1 MTETLYWYD
10 LETTGIDSI
19 LDRPLQFAGVR
30 TDLDLHEIKPPQNFL
45 GRPGTD
51 VLPQP
56 EALLVTGISLV
67 EIQGKGMSERAFAE
81 KVLEQF
87 NQSQSCVV
95 GFNSLRFDDE
105 FTRQM
110 LYRNFHDP
118 YAREWRNGNSRWDV
132 IDLFRAAYAL
142 RPAGFNW
149 PKKDN
154 GSPSFKLEDMA
165 HANGMAHIDAHD
177 ALADVRATIELTKRL
192 RAAQPKLYDFMFR
205 LRDKKAV
212 LQQLYPL
219 GKNPIV
225 HVSAMYPASKGCTA
239 LVMPICQHPTNNN
252 AVICFDLSQAPES
265 LISASASELARLVF
279 TANDQLEEKE
289 QRIAL
294 KTIHINRCPF
304 IAPLATLDDECAG
317 RLGIDRSQSEARAI
331 QLMGVAGLVEKIQE
345 VYGGTHFTDSEDPDF
360 QLYQGGFFSD
370 ADRNTMSELLTVP
383 PEQLGSFEGRFQDDR
398 LDEML
403 FRFRGR
409 NHPELLSDV
418 EVIQWR
424 AFCAEKWSGGQAIDE
439 IQLRLNQLEQGLE
452 GSGKTVLAELRDY
465 LEERR
470 SELVDP
476 E

>member
-30 TDLDLHEIKPPQNFL
+30 TDLDLQEIKSPQNFL

-67 EIQGKGMSERAFAE
+67 EIQEKGLSERAFTE

-95 GFNSLRFDDE
+95 GFNSIRFDDE

-110 LYRNFHDP
+110 LYRNFRDP

-142 RPAGFNW
+142 RPEGFNW

-192 RAAQPKLYDFMFR
+192 RAAQPKLYDFMFG
-205 LRDKKAV
+205 LRNKKAV

-219 GKNPIV
+219 GKKPIV
-225 HVSAMYPASKGCTA
+225 HISAMYPASKGCTA
-239 LVMPICQHPTNNN
+239 LVMPICQHPSNNN
-252 AVICFDLSQAPES
+252 AIICFDLSQSPES
-265 LISASASELARLVF
+265 LISASTSELARLIF
-279 TANDQLEEKE
+279 TSNDHLDEKE

-304 IAPLATLDDECAG
+304 VAPLATLNDECAS
-317 RLGIDRSQSEARAI
+317 RLGIDLRQSEARAT
-331 QLMGVAGLVEKIQE
+331 QLTGVAGLVEKIQE
-345 VYGGTHFTDSEDPDF
+345 VYGGTHYTDSEDPDF

-383 PEQLGSFEGRFQDDR
+383 PEQLGSFKGRFQDDR

-409 NHPELLSDV
+409 NHPELLSDA
-418 EVIQWR
+418 EVIAWR

-452 GSGKTVLAELRDY
+452 GSAKTVLAELRNY
-465 LEERR
+465 LKARR

-476 E
+476 

>member
-110 LYRNFHDP
+110 LYRNFRDP

-289 QRIAL
+289 QRSAL

-304 IAPLATLDDECAG
+304 IAPLATLNDECAG

>member
-1 MTETLYWYD
+1 M
-10 LETTGIDSI
+10 I
-19 LDRPLQFAGVR
+19 RPLQFAGVR

-110 LYRNFHDP
+110 LYRNFRDP

-304 IAPLATLDDECAG
+304 IAPLATLNDECAG

-452 GSGKTVLAELRDY
+452 GSGKTVLAEFRDY

>member
-30 TDLDLHEIKPPQNFL
+30 TDLDLNEIKPPQNFL

-67 EIQGKGMSERAFAE
+67 EIQEKGISERAFTE

-87 NQSQSCVV
+87 NQPQSCVV

-142 RPAGFNW
+142 RPEGFNW

-165 HANGMAHIDAHD
+165 RANGLAHIDAHD
-177 ALADVRATIELTKRL
+177 ALADVRATIEITRRL

-205 LRDKKAV
+205 LRGKKAV

-225 HVSAMYPASKGCTA
+225 HISSMYPASRGCTA
-239 LVMPICQHPTNNN
+239 LVMPICQHPGNNN
-252 AVICFDLSQAPES
+252 GIICFDLSQAPEA
-265 LISASASELARLVF
+265 LISASAAELARLVF
-279 TANDQLEEKE
+279 TPNDQLEENE

-304 IAPLATLDDECAG
+304 VAPLATLNDERAG
-317 RLGIDRSQSEARAI
+317 RLGIDRSQSESRAI

-345 VYGGTHFTDSEDPDF
+345 VYGGHHYADSEDPDF

-370 ADRNTMSELLTVP
+370 ADRNTMSELLAVP

-409 NHPELLSDV
+409 NHPELFNEAEL
-418 EVIQWR
+418 IQWR

-439 IQLRLNQLEQGLE
+439 LELRVNKLEQGLE
-452 GSGKTVLAELRDY
+452 DAAKTVLAELRAY
-465 LEERR
+465 LDERR
-470 SELVDP
+470 SELVDN
-476 E
+476 

>member
-30 TDLDLHEIKPPQNFL
+30 TDLDLNEIKPPQNFL

-67 EIQGKGMSERAFAE
+67 EIQEKGISERAFTE

-87 NQSQSCVV
+87 NQPQSCVV

-142 RPAGFNW
+142 RPEGFNW

-165 HANGMAHIDAHD
+165 RANGLAHIDAHD
-177 ALADVRATIELTKRL
+177 ALADVRATIEITRRL

-205 LRDKKAV
+205 LRGKKAV

-225 HVSAMYPASKGCTA
+225 HISSMYPASRGCTA
-239 LVMPICQHPTNNN
+239 LVMPICQHPGNNN
-252 AVICFDLSQAPES
+252 GIICFDLSQAPEA
-265 LISASASELARLVF
+265 LISASAAELARLVF
-279 TANDQLEEKE
+279 TPNDQLEENE

-304 IAPLATLDDECAG
+304 VAPLATLNDERAG
-317 RLGIDRSQSEARAI
+317 RLGIDRSQSESRAI

-345 VYGGTHFTDSEDPDF
+345 VYGGHHYADSEDPDF

-370 ADRNTMSELLTVP
+370 ADRNTMSELLAVP

-409 NHPELLSDV
+409 NHPELFNEAEL
-418 EVIQWR
+418 IQWR

-439 IQLRLNQLEQGLE
+439 LELRVNKLEQGLE
-452 GSGKTVLAELRDY
+452 DAEKTVLAELRAY
-465 LEERR
+465 LDERR
-470 SELVDP
+470 NELVDN
-476 E
+476 

>member
-30 TDLDLHEIKPPQNFL
+30 TDLDLNEIKPPQNFL

-67 EIQGKGMSERAFAE
+67 EIQEKGISERAFTE

-87 NQSQSCVV
+87 NQPQSCVV

-142 RPAGFNW
+142 RPEGFNW

-165 HANGMAHIDAHD
+165 RANGLAHIDAHD
-177 ALADVRATIELTKRL
+177 ALADVRATIEITRRL

-205 LRDKKAV
+205 LRGKKAV

-225 HVSAMYPASKGCTA
+225 HISSMYPASRGCTA
-239 LVMPICQHPTNNN
+239 LVMPICQHPGNNN
-252 AVICFDLSQAPES
+252 GIICFDLSQAPEA
-265 LISASASELARLVF
+265 LISASAAELARLVF
-279 TANDQLEEKE
+279 TPNDQLEENE

-304 IAPLATLDDECAG
+304 VAPLATLNDERAG
-317 RLGIDRSQSEARAI
+317 RLGIDRSESESRAI
-331 QLMGVAGLVEKIQE
+331 QLMGVAGLVEKIKE
-345 VYGGTHFTDSEDPDF
+345 VYGGHHYADSEDPDF

-370 ADRNTMSELLTVP
+370 ADRNTMSELLAVP

-409 NHPELLSDV
+409 NHPELFNEAEL
-418 EVIQWR
+418 IQWR

-439 IQLRLNQLEQGLE
+439 LELRVNKLEQGLE
-452 GSGKTVLAELRDY
+452 DAAKTVLAELRAY
-465 LEERR
+465 LDERR
-470 SELVDP
+470 NELVDN
-476 E
+476 

>member
-30 TDLDLHEIKPPQNFL
+30 TDLDLNEIKPPQNFL

-67 EIQGKGMSERAFAE
+67 EIQEKGISERAFTE

-87 NQSQSCVV
+87 NQPQSCVV

-142 RPAGFNW
+142 RPEGFNW

-165 HANGMAHIDAHD
+165 RANGLAHLDAHD
-177 ALADVRATIELTKRL
+177 ALADVRATIEITRRL

-205 LRDKKAV
+205 LRGKKAV

-225 HVSAMYPASKGCTA
+225 HISSMYPASRGCTA
-239 LVMPICQHPTNNN
+239 LVMPICQHPGNNN
-252 AVICFDLSQAPES
+252 GIICFDLSQAPEA
-265 LISASASELARLVF
+265 LISASAAELARLVF
-279 TANDQLEEKE
+279 TPNDQLEENE

-304 IAPLATLDDECAG
+304 VAPLATLNDERAG
-317 RLGIDRSQSEARAI
+317 RLGIDRSQSESRAI

-345 VYGGTHFTDSEDPDF
+345 VYGGHHYADSEDPDF

-370 ADRNTMSELLTVP
+370 ADRNTMSELLAVP

-409 NHPELLSDV
+409 NHPELFNEAEL
-418 EVIQWR
+418 IQWR

-439 IQLRLNQLEQGLE
+439 LELRVNKLEQGLE
-452 GSGKTVLAELRDY
+452 DAEKTVLAELRAY
-465 LEERR
+465 LDERR
-470 SELVDP
+470 SELVDN
-476 E
+476 

>member
-30 TDLDLHEIKPPQNFL
+30 TDLDLNEIKPPQNFL

-67 EIQGKGMSERAFAE
+67 EIQEKGLSERTFTE

-87 NQSQSCVV
+87 NQPQSCVA
-95 GFNSLRFDDE
+95 GFNSIRFDDE

-142 RPAGFNW
+142 RPGGFNW

-154 GSPSFKLEDMA
+154 GLPSFKLEDMA
-165 HANGMAHIDAHD
+165 HANGLAHIDAHD
-177 ALADVRATIELTKRL
+177 ALADVRATIEITKRL
-192 RAAQPKLYDFMFR
+192 RAAQPKLYDFMFQ
-205 LRDKKAV
+205 LRGKKAV

-225 HVSAMYPASKGCTA
+225 HVSSMYPASRGCTA
-239 LVMPICQHPTNNN
+239 LVMPICQHPGNSNGI
-252 AVICFDLSQAPES
+252 ICFDLSQSPEA
-265 LISASASELARLVF
+265 LISASAAELARLVF
-279 TANDQLEEKE
+279 TPNDQLEENE

-304 IAPLATLDDECAG
+304 VAPLATLNDESAG
-317 RLGIDRSQSEARAI
+317 RLGIDRSQSESRAN

-345 VYGGTHFTDSEDPDF
+345 VYGGNHYADSEDPDF

-370 ADRNTMSELLTVP
+370 ADRNTMSELLAVP
-383 PEQLGSFEGRFQDDR
+383 PEQLGSFKGRFQDDR

-409 NHPELLSDV
+409 NHPELLN
-418 EVIQWR
+418 ETELIQWR

-439 IQLRLNQLEQGLE
+439 LELRVNKLEQGLE
-452 GSGKTVLAELRDY
+452 DAAKTVLAELRDY
-465 LEERR
+465 LDERR
-470 SELVDP
+470 SELVDN
-476 E
+476 

>member
-110 LYRNFHDP
+110 LYRNFRDP

-476 E
+476 

>member
-30 TDLDLHEIKPPQNFL
+30 TDLDLNEIKPPQNFL

-67 EIQGKGMSERAFAE
+67 EIQEKGISERAFTE

-87 NQSQSCVV
+87 NQPQSCVV

-142 RPAGFNW
+142 RPEGFNW
-149 PKKDN
+149 PKKEN

-165 HANGMAHIDAHD
+165 RANGLAHIDAHD
-177 ALADVRATIELTKRL
+177 ALADVRATIEITRRL

-205 LRDKKAV
+205 LRGKKAV

-225 HVSAMYPASKGCTA
+225 HISSMYPASRGCTA
-239 LVMPICQHPTNNN
+239 LVMPICQHPGNNN
-252 AVICFDLSQAPES
+252 GIICFDLSQAPEA
-265 LISASASELARLVF
+265 LISASAAELARLVF
-279 TANDQLEEKE
+279 TPNDQLEENE

-304 IAPLATLDDECAG
+304 VAPLATLNDERAG
-317 RLGIDRSQSEARAI
+317 RLGIDRSESESRAI

-345 VYGGTHFTDSEDPDF
+345 VYGGHHYADSEDPDF

-370 ADRNTMSELLTVP
+370 ADRNTMSELLAVP

-409 NHPELLSDV
+409 NHPELFNEAEL
-418 EVIQWR
+418 IQWR

-439 IQLRLNQLEQGLE
+439 LELRVNKLEQGLE
-452 GSGKTVLAELRDY
+452 DAAKTVLAELRAY
-465 LEERR
+465 LDERR
-470 SELVDP
+470 NELVDN
-476 E
+476 

>member
-110 LYRNFHDP
+110 LYRNFRDP
-118 YAREWRNGNSRWDV
+118 YAREWQKGNSRWDV

>member
-110 LYRNFHDP
+110 LYRNFRDP

-317 RLGIDRSQSEARAI
+317 RLGIDRTQSEARAI

-409 NHPELLSDV
+409 YHPELLSDV

>member
-110 LYRNFHDP
+110 LYRNFRDP

-177 ALADVRATIELTKRL
+177 ALADVRATIELTKCL

-279 TANDQLEEKE
+279 TSNDQLEEKE

-304 IAPLATLDDECAG
+304 VAPLATLNDECAG

-345 VYGGTHFTDSEDPDF
+345 VYGGTHYTDSEDPDF

-409 NHPELLSDV
+409 NHPDLLSDV

-439 IQLRLNQLEQGLE
+439 IQVRLNQLEQGLE
-452 GSGKTVLAELRDY
+452 GPAKTVLAELRDY

-476 E
+476 

>member
-110 LYRNFHDP
+110 LYRNFRDP

-265 LISASASELARLVF
+265 LISASASELARLVL

-317 RLGIDRSQSEARAI
+317 RLGIDRTQSEARAI

>member
-1 MTETLYWYD
+1 MAETLYWYD

-30 TDLDLHEIKPPQNFL
+30 TDLDLNEIKSPQNFL

-67 EIQGKGMSERAFAE
+67 EIQEKGVIERAFTE

-87 NQSQSCVV
+87 NQPESCVV

-142 RPAGFNW
+142 RPEGFNW
-149 PKKDN
+149 PKKEN

-165 HANGMAHIDAHD
+165 RANGLAHLDAHD
-177 ALADVRATIELTKRL
+177 ALADVRATIEITRRL

-205 LRDKKAV
+205 LRGKKAV

-225 HVSAMYPASKGCTA
+225 HISSMYPASRGCTA
-239 LVMPICQHPTNNN
+239 LVMPICQHPGNNN
-252 AVICFDLSQAPES
+252 GIICFDLSQAPEA
-265 LISASASELARLVF
+265 LISASAAELARLVF
-279 TANDQLEEKE
+279 TPNDQLEENE

-304 IAPLATLDDECAG
+304 VAPLATLNDERAG
-317 RLGIDRSQSEARAI
+317 RLGIDRSESESRAI

-345 VYGGTHFTDSEDPDF
+345 VYGGHHYADSEDPDF

-370 ADRNTMSELLTVP
+370 ADRNTMSELLAVP

-409 NHPELLSDV
+409 NHPELFNEAEL
-418 EVIQWR
+418 IQWR

-439 IQLRLNQLEQGLE
+439 LELRVNKLEQGLE
-452 GSGKTVLAELRDY
+452 DAEKTVLAELRAY
-465 LEERR
+465 LDERR
-470 SELVDP
+470 SELVDN
-476 E
+476 

>member
-30 TDLDLHEIKPPQNFL
+30 TDLDLNEIQPPQNFL

-67 EIQGKGMSERAFAE
+67 EIREKGISERAFTE

-142 RPAGFNW
+142 RPEGFNW
-149 PKKDN
+149 PQKDN

-165 HANGMAHIDAHD
+165 HANGLAHIDAHD

-192 RAAQPKLYDFMFR
+192 RAAQPKLYDFMFG
-205 LRDKKAV
+205 LKGKKAV

-219 GKNPIV
+219 GKKPIV
-225 HVSAMYPASKGCTA
+225 HVSAMYPASRGCTA
-239 LVMPICQHPTNNN
+239 LVMPICQHPSNNN
-252 AVICFDLSQAPES
+252 AIICFDLSQAPES
-265 LISASASELARLVF
+265 LISASADELERLVF
-279 TANDQLEEKE
+279 RSNDQLEEND

-304 IAPLATLDDECAG
+304 VAPLATLNNERAEL
-317 RLGIDRSQSEARAI
+317 LGIDRALSQSRAI
-331 QLMGVAGLVEKIQE
+331 QLTSVPGLVEKIQE
-345 VYGGTHFTDSEDPDF
+345 VYGRTHFTDSEDPDF

-370 ADRNTMSELLTVP
+370 ADRNTMSELLAGS
-383 PEQLGSFEGRFQDDR
+383 PEQLGTFEGRFQDDR

-409 NHPELLSDV
+409 NHPELLN
-418 EVIQWR
+418 EAELTQWR
-424 AFCAEKWSGGQAIDE
+424 AFCAEKWSGGEAIDE
-439 IQLRLNQLEQGLE
+439 LEQRVNKLEQGLE
-452 GSGKTVLAELRDY
+452 GSAKTVLEELRGY
-465 LEERR
+465 LKERR
-470 SELVDP
+470 SELVNA
-476 E
+476 

>member
-30 TDLDLHEIKPPQNFL
+30 TDLDLNEIQPPQNFL

-67 EIQGKGMSERAFAE
+67 EIREKGISERAFTE

-142 RPAGFNW
+142 RPEGFNW
-149 PKKDN
+149 PQKDN

-165 HANGMAHIDAHD
+165 HANGLAHIDAHD

-192 RAAQPKLYDFMFR
+192 RAAQPKLYDFMFG
-205 LRDKKAV
+205 LKGKKAV

-219 GKNPIV
+219 GKKPIV
-225 HVSAMYPASKGCTA
+225 HVSAMYPASRGCTA
-239 LVMPICQHPTNNN
+239 LVMPICQHPSNNN
-252 AVICFDLSQAPES
+252 AIICFDLSQAPES
-265 LISASASELARLVF
+265 LISASADELERLVF
-279 TANDQLEEKE
+279 RSNDQLEEND

-304 IAPLATLDDECAG
+304 VAPLATLNNERAEL
-317 RLGIDRSQSEARAI
+317 LGIDRALSQSRAI
-331 QLMGVAGLVEKIQE
+331 QLTSVA
-345 VYGGTHFTDSEDPDF
+345 
-360 QLYQGGFFSD
+360 
-370 ADRNTMSELLTVP
+370 
-383 PEQLGSFEGRFQDDR
+383 
-398 LDEML
+398 
-403 FRFRGR
+403 
-409 NHPELLSDV
+409 
-418 EVIQWR
+418 R
-424 AFCAEKWSGGQAIDE
+424 AG
-439 IQLRLNQLEQGLE
+439 
-452 GSGKTVLAELRDY
+452 
-465 LEERR
+465 
-470 SELVDP
+470 
-476 E
+476 

>member
-110 LYRNFHDP
+110 LYRNFRDP

-317 RLGIDRSQSEARAI
+317 RLGIDRTQSEARAI

>member
-1 MTETLYWYD
+1 M
-10 LETTGIDSI
+10 
-19 LDRPLQFAGVR
+19 
-30 TDLDLHEIKPPQNFL
+30 
-45 GRPGTD
+45 
-51 VLPQP
+51 
-56 EALLVTGISLV
+56 
-67 EIQGKGMSERAFAE
+67 
-81 KVLEQF
+81 
-87 NQSQSCVV
+87 
-95 GFNSLRFDDE
+95 
-105 FTRQM
+105 
-110 LYRNFHDP
+110 
-118 YAREWRNGNSRWDV
+118 
-132 IDLFRAAYAL
+132 
-142 RPAGFNW
+142 
-149 PKKDN
+149 
-154 GSPSFKLEDMA
+154 
-165 HANGMAHIDAHD
+165 
-177 ALADVRATIELTKRL
+177 
-192 RAAQPKLYDFMFR
+192 
-205 LRDKKAV
+205 
-212 LQQLYPL
+212 
-219 GKNPIV
+219 
-225 HVSAMYPASKGCTA
+225 
-239 LVMPICQHPTNNN
+239 
-252 AVICFDLSQAPES
+252 
-265 LISASASELARLVF
+265 
-279 TANDQLEEKE
+279 
-289 QRIAL
+289 

>member
-30 TDLDLHEIKPPQNFL
+30 TDLDLNEIKPPQNFL

-67 EIQGKGMSERAFAE
+67 EIQEKGISERAFTE

-87 NQSQSCVV
+87 NQPQSCVV

-142 RPAGFNW
+142 RPEGFNW

-165 HANGMAHIDAHD
+165 RANGLAHIDAHD
-177 ALADVRATIELTKRL
+177 ALADVRATIEITRRL

-205 LRDKKAV
+205 LRGKKAV

-225 HVSAMYPASKGCTA
+225 HISSMYPASRGCTA
-239 LVMPICQHPTNNN
+239 LVMPICQHPGNNN
-252 AVICFDLSQAPES
+252 GIICFDLSQAPEA
-265 LISASASELARLVF
+265 LISASAAELARLVF
-279 TANDQLEEKE
+279 TPNDQLEENE

-304 IAPLATLDDECAG
+304 VAPLATLNDERAG
-317 RLGIDRSQSEARAI
+317 RLGIDRSQSESRAI

-345 VYGGTHFTDSEDPDF
+345 VYGGHHYADSEDPDF

-370 ADRNTMSELLTVP
+370 ADRNTMSELLAVP

-409 NHPELLSDV
+409 NHPELFNEAEL
-418 EVIQWR
+418 IQWR

-439 IQLRLNQLEQGLE
+439 LELRVNKLEQGLE
-452 GSGKTVLAELRDY
+452 DAEKTVLAELRAY
-465 LEERR
+465 LDERR
-470 SELVDP
+470 SELVDN
-476 E
+476 

>member
-1 MTETLYWYD
+1 MTQTLYWYD

-30 TDLDLHEIKPPQNFL
+30 TDLDLNEIEPPQNFL

-51 VLPQP
+51 VLPHP

-67 EIQGKGMSERAFAE
+67 EIREKGLSERAFTE
-81 KVLEQF
+81 KALEQF
-87 NQSQSCVV
+87 NQPQTCVV

-142 RPAGFNW
+142 RPEGFNW
-149 PKKDN
+149 PQKEN
-154 GSPSFKLEDMA
+154 GSPSFKLEDLA
-165 HANGMAHIDAHD
+165 HANGLPHVDAHD
-177 ALADVRATIELTKRL
+177 ALADVRVTIDVTKRL
-192 RAAQPKLYDFMFR
+192 RAAQPRLYDFMFE

-219 GKNPIV
+219 GKTPIV
-225 HVSAMYPASKGCTA
+225 HISSMYPASRGCTA
-239 LVMPICQHPTNNN
+239 VVMPLCQHPTNSN
-252 AVICFDLSQAPES
+252 AIICFDLSQSPEA
-265 LISASASELARLVF
+265 LISASAAELERLVF
-279 TANDQLEEKE
+279 TSNARLEDNE

-304 IAPLATLDDECAG
+304 VAPLTTLNDERAG
-317 RLGIDRSQSEARAI
+317 RLGIDRGQSESRAS

-345 VYGGTHFTDSEDPDF
+345 VYGRANYADSEDPDF
-360 QLYQGGFFSD
+360 QLYQGGFFSE
-370 ADRNTMSELLTVP
+370 ADRNTMSELLAVP
-383 PEQLGSFEGRFQDDR
+383 AEQLGNFEGRFQDDR

-403 FRFRGR
+403 FRFRAR
-409 NHPELLSDV
+409 NHPELMS
-418 EVIQWR
+418 EAESTRWQ
-424 AFCAEKWSGGQAIDE
+424 AFCSEKWSGGKAIDE
-439 IQLRLNQLEQGLE
+439 LELRVNQLAQDQDE
-452 GSGKTVLAELRDY
+452 SGKQVLAELRDY
-465 LEERR
+465 LDERR
-470 SELVDP
+470 TELADK
-476 E
+476 

>member
-30 TDLDLHEIKPPQNFL
+30 TDLDLNEIKPPQNFL
-45 GRPGTD
+45 GKPGTD

-67 EIQGKGMSERAFAE
+67 EIQEKGISERAFTE

-87 NQSQSCVV
+87 NQPQSCVV

-142 RPAGFNW
+142 RPEGFNW

-165 HANGMAHIDAHD
+165 RANGLAHIDAHD
-177 ALADVRATIELTKRL
+177 ALADVRATIEITKRL

-205 LRDKKAV
+205 LRGKKAV

-225 HVSAMYPASKGCTA
+225 HVSSMYPASRGCTA
-239 LVMPICQHPTNNN
+239 LVMPICQHPSNNN
-252 AVICFDLSQAPES
+252 GIICFDLSQAPEA
-265 LISASASELARLVF
+265 LISASAAELARLVF
-279 TANDQLEEKE
+279 TPNDQLEENE

-304 IAPLATLDDECAG
+304 VAPLATLNDECAG
-317 RLGIDRSQSEARAI
+317 RLGIDRSQSESRAI

-345 VYGGTHFTDSEDPDF
+345 AYGRNHYADSEDPDF

-370 ADRNTMSELLTVP
+370 GDRNTMSELLAVP

-409 NHPELLSDV
+409 NHPELFNEAEL
-418 EVIQWR
+418 IQWR

-439 IQLRLNQLEQGLE
+439 LELRVNKLEQGLE
-452 GSGKTVLAELRDY
+452 DAAKTVLAELRDY
-465 LEERR
+465 LDERR
-470 SELVDP
+470 SELVDN
-476 E
+476 

>member
-30 TDLDLHEIKPPQNFL
+30 TDLDLNEIKPPQNFL

-67 EIQGKGMSERAFAE
+67 EIQEKGMSERAFTE

-87 NQSQSCVV
+87 NQPQSCVV

-142 RPAGFNW
+142 RPEGFNW

-165 HANGMAHIDAHD
+165 RANGLAHIDAHD
-177 ALADVRATIELTKRL
+177 ALADVRATIEITKRL

-205 LRDKKAV
+205 LRGKKAV

-225 HVSAMYPASKGCTA
+225 HVSSMYPASRGCTA
-239 LVMPICQHPTNNN
+239 LVMPICQHPSNNN
-252 AVICFDLSQAPES
+252 GIICFDLSQAPEA
-265 LISASASELARLVF
+265 LISASAAELARLVF
-279 TANDQLEEKE
+279 TPNDQLEENE

-304 IAPLATLDDECAG
+304 VAPLATLNDECAG
-317 RLGIDRSQSEARAI
+317 RLGIERSQSESRAI

-345 VYGGTHFTDSEDPDF
+345 AYGRNHYADSEDPDF

-370 ADRNTMSELLTVP
+370 GDRNTMSELLAVP

-409 NHPELLSDV
+409 NHPELFNEAEL
-418 EVIQWR
+418 IQWR

-439 IQLRLNQLEQGLE
+439 LELRVNKLEQGLE
-452 GSGKTVLAELRDY
+452 DAAKTVLAELRDY
-465 LEERR
+465 LVERR
-470 SELVDP
+470 SELVDS
-476 E
+476 

>member
-1 MTETLYWYD
+1 MTQTLYWYD

-30 TDLDLHEIKPPQNFL
+30 TDLDLNEIEPPQNFL

-51 VLPQP
+51 VLPHP

-67 EIQGKGMSERAFAE
+67 QIREKGLSERAFTE
-81 KVLEQF
+81 KALEQF
-87 NQSQSCVV
+87 NQPQTCVV

-142 RPAGFNW
+142 RPEGFNW
-149 PKKDN
+149 PQKDN
-154 GSPSFKLEDMA
+154 GSPSFKLEDLA
-165 HANGMAHIDAHD
+165 HANGMPHVDAHD
-177 ALADVRATIELTKRL
+177 ALADVRATIEVTKRL
-192 RAAQPKLYDFMFR
+192 RAAQPRLYDFMFE

-225 HVSAMYPASKGCTA
+225 HISSMYPASRGCTA
-239 LVMPICQHPTNNN
+239 VVMPLCQHPTNSN
-252 AVICFDLSQAPES
+252 AIICFDLSQSPEA
-265 LISASASELARLVF
+265 LISASAAELERLVF
-279 TANDQLEEKE
+279 TSSARLEDNE

-304 IAPLATLDDECAG
+304 VAPLATLNDERAG
-317 RLGIDRSQSEARAI
+317 RLGIDRGQSESRATR
-331 QLMGVAGLVEKIQE
+331 LMGVAGLVEKIQE
-345 VYGGTHFTDSEDPDF
+345 VYGRANYVDSEDPDF
-360 QLYQGGFFSD
+360 QLYQGGFFSE
-370 ADRNTMSELLTVP
+370 ADRNTMSELLAVP
-383 PEQLGSFEGRFQDDR
+383 AEQLGSFEGRFQDDR

-403 FRFRGR
+403 FRFRAR
-409 NHPELLSDV
+409 NHPELMNEAESNR
-418 EVIQWR
+418 WR
-424 AFCAEKWSGGQAIDE
+424 AFCSEKWSGGKAIDE
-439 IQLRLNQLEQGLE
+439 LELRVNQLAQGLDD
-452 GSGKTVLAELRDY
+452 SGKKVLAELRDY
-465 LEERR
+465 LDERR
-470 SELVDP
+470 TELGDK
-476 E
+476 

>member
-30 TDLDLHEIKPPQNFL
+30 TDLDLNEIKPPQNFL

-67 EIQGKGMSERAFAE
+67 EIREKGISERAFTE

-87 NQSQSCVV
+87 NQPQSCVV

-142 RPAGFNW
+142 RPEGFNW

-165 HANGMAHIDAHD
+165 RANGLAHIDAHD
-177 ALADVRATIELTKRL
+177 ALADVRATIEITKRL

-205 LRDKKAV
+205 LRGKKAV

-225 HVSAMYPASKGCTA
+225 HVSSMYPASRGCTA
-239 LVMPICQHPTNNN
+239 LVMPICQHPSNNN
-252 AVICFDLSQAPES
+252 GIICFDLSQAPEA
-265 LISASASELARLVF
+265 LISASAAELARLVF
-279 TANDQLEEKE
+279 TPNDQLEENE

-304 IAPLATLDDECAG
+304 VAPLATLNDECAG
-317 RLGIDRSQSEARAI
+317 RLGIDRSQSESRAI

-345 VYGGTHFTDSEDPDF
+345 AYGRNHYADSEDPDF

-370 ADRNTMSELLTVP
+370 GDRNTMSELLAVP

-409 NHPELLSDV
+409 NHPELFNEAEL
-418 EVIQWR
+418 IQWR

-439 IQLRLNQLEQGLE
+439 LELRVNKLEQGLE
-452 GSGKTVLAELRDY
+452 DAAKTVLAELRDY
-465 LEERR
+465 LVERR
-470 SELVDP
+470 SELVDS
-476 E
+476 

>member
-30 TDLDLHEIKPPQNFL
+30 TDLDLNEIKPPQNFL

-67 EIQGKGMSERAFAE
+67 EIQEKGISERAFTE

-87 NQSQSCVV
+87 NQPQSCVV

-142 RPAGFNW
+142 RPEGFNW

-165 HANGMAHIDAHD
+165 RANGLAHLDAHD
-177 ALADVRATIELTKRL
+177 ALADVRATIEITRRL

-205 LRDKKAV
+205 LRGKKAV

-225 HVSAMYPASKGCTA
+225 HISSMYPASRGCTA
-239 LVMPICQHPTNNN
+239 LVMPICQHPGNNN
-252 AVICFDLSQAPES
+252 GIICFDLSQAPEA
-265 LISASASELARLVF
+265 LISASAAELARLVF
-279 TANDQLEEKE
+279 TPNDQLEENE

-304 IAPLATLDDECAG
+304 VAPLATLNDERAG
-317 RLGIDRSQSEARAI
+317 RLGIDRSESESRAI

-345 VYGGTHFTDSEDPDF
+345 VYGGHHYADSEDPDF

-370 ADRNTMSELLTVP
+370 ADRNTMSELLAVP

-409 NHPELLSDV
+409 NHPELFNEAEL
-418 EVIQWR
+418 IQWR

-439 IQLRLNQLEQGLE
+439 LELRVNKLEQGLE
-452 GSGKTVLAELRDY
+452 DAAKTVLAELRAY
-465 LEERR
+465 LDERR
-470 SELVDP
+470 NELVDN
-476 E
+476 

>member
-110 LYRNFHDP
+110 LYRNFRDP

>member
-110 LYRNFHDP
+110 LYRNFRDP

-304 IAPLATLDDECAG
+304 IAPLATLNDECAG

>member
-30 TDLDLHEIKPPQNFL
+30 TDLDLNEIKPPQNFL

-67 EIQGKGMSERAFAE
+67 EIQEKGISERAFTE

-87 NQSQSCVV
+87 NQPQSCVV

-142 RPAGFNW
+142 RPEGFNW

-165 HANGMAHIDAHD
+165 RANGLAHIDAHD
-177 ALADVRATIELTKRL
+177 ALADVRATIEITRRL

-205 LRDKKAV
+205 LRGKKAV

-225 HVSAMYPASKGCTA
+225 HISSMYPASRGFTA
-239 LVMPICQHPTNNN
+239 LVMPICQHPGNNN
-252 AVICFDLSQAPES
+252 GIICFDLSQAPEA
-265 LISASASELARLVF
+265 LISASAAELARLVF
-279 TANDQLEEKE
+279 TPNDQLEENE

-304 IAPLATLDDECAG
+304 VAPLATLNDERAG
-317 RLGIDRSQSEARAI
+317 RLGIDRSESESRAI

-345 VYGGTHFTDSEDPDF
+345 VYGGHHYADSEDPDF

-370 ADRNTMSELLTVP
+370 ADRNTMSELLAVP

-409 NHPELLSDV
+409 NHPELFNEAEL
-418 EVIQWR
+418 IQWR

-439 IQLRLNQLEQGLE
+439 LELRVNKLEQGLE
-452 GSGKTVLAELRDY
+452 DAEKTVLAELRAY
-465 LEERR
+465 LDERR
-470 SELVDP
+470 NELVDN
-476 E
+476 

>member
-110 LYRNFHDP
+110 LYRNFRDP

-317 RLGIDRSQSEARAI
+317 RLGIDRTQSEARAI

-398 LDEML
+398 LDEIL

>member
-110 LYRNFHDP
+110 LYRNFRDP

-304 IAPLATLDDECAG
+304 IAPLATLNDECAG

-331 QLMGVAGLVEKIQE
+331 QLTGVAGLVEKIQE

>member
-30 TDLDLHEIKPPQNFL
+30 TDLDLNEIKPPQNFL

-67 EIQGKGMSERAFAE
+67 EIQEKGISERAFTE

-87 NQSQSCVV
+87 NQPQSCVV

-142 RPAGFNW
+142 RPEGFNW

-165 HANGMAHIDAHD
+165 RANGLAHIDAHD
-177 ALADVRATIELTKRL
+177 ALADVRATIEITRRL

-205 LRDKKAV
+205 LRGKKAV

-225 HVSAMYPASKGCTA
+225 HISSMYPASRGCTA
-239 LVMPICQHPTNNN
+239 LVMPICQHPGNNN
-252 AVICFDLSQAPES
+252 GIICFDLSQAPEA
-265 LISASASELARLVF
+265 LISASAAELARLVF
-279 TANDQLEEKE
+279 TPNDQLEENE

-304 IAPLATLDDECAG
+304 VAPLATLNDERAG
-317 RLGIDRSQSEARAI
+317 RLGIDRSESESRAI

-345 VYGGTHFTDSEDPDF
+345 VYGGHHYADSEDPDF

-370 ADRNTMSELLTVP
+370 ADRNTMSELLAVP

-409 NHPELLSDV
+409 NHPELLD
-418 EVIQWR
+418 EAELNRWR
-424 AFCAEKWSGGQAIDE
+424 TFCAEKWSGGQAIDE
-439 IQLRLNQLEQGLE
+439 LEQRANKLEQGLDE
-452 GSGKTVLAELRDY
+452 AAKRVLAELREY
-465 LEERR
+465 LAVRR
-470 SELVDP
+470 SELVDK
-476 E
+476 